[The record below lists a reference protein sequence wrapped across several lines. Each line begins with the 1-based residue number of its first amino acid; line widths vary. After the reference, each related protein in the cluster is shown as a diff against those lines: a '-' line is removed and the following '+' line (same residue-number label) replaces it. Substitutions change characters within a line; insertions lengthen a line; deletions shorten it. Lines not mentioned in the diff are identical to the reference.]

1 MDIFLYAFSVMY
13 SPGPVNLMGLNAGL
27 TGKFRRSTGFY
38 LGVGCAMLLM
48 FVLFGYTGEAII
60 SQAALPYISLIG
72 GVYTLYL
79 AYQVFT
85 ARTEVD
91 DSSGSP
97 TKTLTFWNGLVI
109 QLLNPKGIVA
119 VLPITSVMLP
129 AAHITGASIFGVSAL
144 LGLGAVG
151 APWVYACWARCW
163 GGGSTGRRRL
173 SGSTAAW
180 GWRWP
185 GVRISCFTRS
195 TCTSLHLKP
204 WVSLGGAQCQAPTS
218 SAINTP

>member
-27 TGKFRRSTGFY
+27 TGQFRRSTGFFI
-38 LGVGCAMLLM
+38 GVGGAMLLL

-72 GVYTLYL
+72 GVYTVYL

-85 ARTEVD
+85 ARTVVET
-91 DSSGSP
+91 SSNAS

-109 QLLNPKGIVA
+109 QLLNPKGIMA

-129 AAHITGASIFGVSAL
+129 AAHITGVSIALVSAL
-144 LGLGAVG
+144 LAFGAFG
-151 APWVYACWARCW
+151 APWLYALLGALL
-163 GGGSTGRRRL
+163 GRRINGASAFTVFNRCM
-173 SGSTAAW
+173 
-180 GWRWP
+180 
-185 GVRISCFTRS
+185 GVALAVCAYFMFHAFYVHLRS
-195 TCTSLHLKP
+195 T
-204 WVSLGGAQCQAPTS
+204 
-218 SAINTP
+218 

>member
-27 TGKFRRSTGFY
+27 TGKLRRSTGFY
-38 LGVGCAMLLM
+38 IGVGSAMLLM

-60 SQAALPYISLIG
+60 SQAALPYISLLG
-72 GVYTLYL
+72 GFYTLYL

-85 ARTEVD
+85 ARTVVEEA
-91 DSSGSP
+91 SRAP
-97 TKTLTFWNGLVI
+97 HKTLTFWNGLVI

-144 LGLGAVG
+144 LGLAAVG
-151 APWVYACWARCW
+151 APWVYALLGALL
-163 GGGSTGRRRL
+163 GRRI
-173 SGSTAAW
+173 SGAAA
-180 GWRWP
+180 
-185 GVRISCFTRS
+185 FTWFNRS
-195 TCTSLHLKP
+195 MGLALAACAWFMFHAFYMHVMLT
-204 WVSLGGAQCQAPTS
+204 
-218 SAINTP
+218 

>member
-27 TGKFRRSTGFY
+27 TGKLRRSSGFY
-38 LGVGCAMLLM
+38 IGVGCAMLLM
-48 FVLFGYTGEAII
+48 FVVFGYTGEAII
-60 SQAALPYISLIG
+60 SQAALPYISLMG

-91 DSSGSP
+91 EASSSP
-97 TKTLTFWNGLVI
+97 AKTLTFWNGLVI

-151 APWVYACWARCW
+151 APWVYALLGALL
-163 GGGSTGRRRL
+163 GRRIN
-173 SGSTAAW
+173 GAAAFVW
-180 GWRWP
+180 FNRCMGLALA
-185 GVRISCFTRS
+185 GCAYFMFHAFY
-195 TCTSLHLKP
+195 LHVLMP
-204 WVSLGGAQCQAPTS
+204 
-218 SAINTP
+218 